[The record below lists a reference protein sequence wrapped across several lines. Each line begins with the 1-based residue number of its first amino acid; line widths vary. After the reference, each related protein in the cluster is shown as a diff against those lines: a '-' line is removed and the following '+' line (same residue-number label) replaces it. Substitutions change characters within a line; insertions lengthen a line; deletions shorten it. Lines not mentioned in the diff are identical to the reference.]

1 MATMKATLL
10 VVDDEDYICKLLER
24 ILVQA
29 GYGVVTAANG
39 REAFDKL
46 SQVNID
52 LVLLDIMMPG
62 LNGFQVLD
70 LIRERY
76 DIPVIMLTGKVE
88 VTTVRDALSL
98 GADDYVRKPFSKL
111 ELLARIKA
119 KLRRSAPKSSQ
130 RSRRFSA
137 SPQQVVKLERPTTD
151 KFSVEVV
158 NEPY

>member
-10 VVDDEDYICKLLER
+10 VVDDEDSICKLLER

-46 SQVNID
+46 SKVNID

-70 LIRERY
+70 VIRQRY
-76 DIPVIMLTGKVE
+76 DIPVIMLTGRGE
-88 VTTVRDALSL
+88 VNTVRDALSI
-98 GADDYVRKPFSKL
+98 GADDYIRKPFAKL
-111 ELLARIKA
+111 ELLARIEA
-119 KLRRSAPKSSQ
+119 KLRRAAP
-130 RSRRFSA
+130 RSIST
-137 SPQQVVKLERPTTD
+137 KPTVP
-151 KFSVEVV
+151 S
-158 NEPY
+158 